1 MKLAQK
7 HSDNVIQF
15 RLKTQKPKIAKN
27 ILQLSITIAA
37 LYVANDITIDIWRSL
52 TGH

>member
-37 LYVANDITIDIWRSL
+37 LYVANDITINIWRSL

>member
-1 MKLAQK
+1 MKFAQK
-7 HSDNVIQF
+7 HSNNVIQF

-27 ILQLSITIAA
+27 ILQLSITLAA
-37 LYVANDITIDIWRSL
+37 LYVANDITVNIWRSL

>member
-7 HSDNVIQF
+7 RSDNVIQF

-27 ILQLSITIAA
+27 ILQLSITLAA
-37 LYVANDITIDIWRSL
+37 LYVVNDITVDIWRSL

>member
-1 MKLAQK
+1 MKVAQK
-7 HSDNVIQF
+7 HLDNVVQF
-15 RLKTQKPKIAKN
+15 RLKTQKPKTAKN
-27 ILQLSITIAA
+27 IVQLMLTLFA

>member
-1 MKLAQK
+1 MKVAQK
-7 HSDNVIQF
+7 HSNNVVQF
-15 RLKTQKPKIAKN
+15 RLKTQKPKTTKN
-27 ILQLSITIAA
+27 IAQLMLTLSA

>member
-7 HSDNVIQF
+7 HSSNVIQF
-15 RLKTQKPKIAKN
+15 SLKTQKPKVAKT
-27 ILQLSITIAA
+27 ILQLSITIAT
-37 LYVANDITIDIWRSL
+37 LYVANDITVDIWRSL

>member
-7 HSDNVIQF
+7 HLDNVIQF

-27 ILQLSITIAA
+27 ILQLSITLAA

>member
-1 MKLAQK
+1 MKLAHK

-15 RLKTQKPKIAKN
+15 RLKTKKPKVAKN
-27 ILQLSITIAA
+27 ILQLLITLAA
-37 LYVANDITIDIWRSL
+37 LYVANEITVDIWRSL

>member
-1 MKLAQK
+1 MKVAQK
-7 HSDNVIQF
+7 HSDNVVQF
-15 RLKTQKPKIAKN
+15 RLKTQKPKTAKN
-27 ILQLSITIAA
+27 IVQLMLTFAA

>member
-1 MKLAQK
+1 MKVAYKKFYNVVQFPVQK
-7 HSDNVIQF
+7 TKS
-15 RLKTQKPKIAKN
+15 KTAEYIV
-27 ILQLSITIAA
+27 QLTINLAA

>member
-1 MKLAQK
+1 MKVAQK
-7 HSDNVIQF
+7 HSNNVVQF
-15 RLKTQKPKIAKN
+15 RLKTQKPKTTKN
-27 ILQLSITIAA
+27 IVQLMLTLSA

>member
-7 HSDNVIQF
+7 HSSNVIQF
-15 RLKTQKPKIAKN
+15 PLKTQKPKVTKT
-27 ILQLSITIAA
+27 ILQLSITLAA
-37 LYVANDITIDIWRSL
+37 LYLANNITVDIWRSL

>member
-1 MKLAQK
+1 MKVAYKKINNVVQFPIQK
-7 HSDNVIQF
+7 RKS
-15 RLKTQKPKIAKN
+15 KTAEY
-27 ILQLSITIAA
+27 ILQLSMNLVA

>member
-7 HSDNVIQF
+7 RSDNVIQF

-27 ILQLSITIAA
+27 ILQLSITLAA
-37 LYVANDITIDIWRSL
+37 LYVANNIAVDIWRSL

>member
-7 HSDNVIQF
+7 RLDNVIQF
-15 RLKTQKPKIAKN
+15 RLKTQKPKAVKI

-37 LYVANDITIDIWRSL
+37 LYVANDITVDIWRSL

>member
-7 HSDNVIQF
+7 HSSNVIQF
-15 RLKTQKPKIAKN
+15 PLKTQKSKVAKT

-37 LYVANDITIDIWRSL
+37 LYVANDITVDIWRSL